1 MLIMWKKLSQRM
13 KEKILPWTLEDVVV
27 LKWLW
32 SLKFLSLD
40 L

>member
-1 MLIMWKKLSQRM
+1 M
-13 KEKILPWTLEDVVV
+13 KEKILPWTLEDVIV

-40 L
+40 LWSVESLK